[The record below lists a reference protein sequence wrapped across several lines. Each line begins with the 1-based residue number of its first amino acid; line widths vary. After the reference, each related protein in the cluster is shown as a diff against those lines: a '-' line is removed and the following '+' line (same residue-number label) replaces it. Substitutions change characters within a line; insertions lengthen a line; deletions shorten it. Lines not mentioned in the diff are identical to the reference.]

1 VCGKESAADGQQ
13 NGSEFAC
20 RHGPRAIG
28 AKGPCLNPS

>member
-1 VCGKESAADGQQ
+1 VSGKESATDVKQDC
-13 NGSEFAC
+13 SEFVC